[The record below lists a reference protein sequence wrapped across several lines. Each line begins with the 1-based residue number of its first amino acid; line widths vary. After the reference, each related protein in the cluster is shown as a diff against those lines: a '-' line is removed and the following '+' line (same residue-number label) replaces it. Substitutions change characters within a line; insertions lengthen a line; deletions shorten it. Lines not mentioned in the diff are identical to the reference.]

1 MYKRKLRFVYKWSSQ
16 TVGVAVMAGY
26 ITRLTGAGA
35 LVQRNIGKERY
46 RVFEAPDVI
55 RLIAAL
61 NDAPT
66 IPVPEQHT
74 LSKPLPGGRRSIR
87 LRNVMWAAGRPEGFS
102 RGAVSL
108 SRQNPETFYECAG
121 CVWGQDQGPRAVT
134 GATATPSGL
143 V

>member
-1 MYKRKLRFVYKWSSQ
+1 MYKWSSQ

-74 LSKPLPGGRRSIR
+74 L
-87 LRNVMWAAGRPEGFS
+87 
-102 RGAVSL
+102 
-108 SRQNPETFYECAG
+108 T
-121 CVWGQDQGPRAVT
+121 
-134 GATATPSGL
+134 
-143 V
+143 